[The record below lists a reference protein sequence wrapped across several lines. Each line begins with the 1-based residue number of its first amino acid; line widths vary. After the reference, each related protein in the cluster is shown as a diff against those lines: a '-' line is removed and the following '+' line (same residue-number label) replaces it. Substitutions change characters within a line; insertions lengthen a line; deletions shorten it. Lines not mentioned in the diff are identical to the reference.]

1 MRIQGKYK
9 SLVTFLTGCL
19 LLCVLF
25 SLAGAEPNAK
35 AELLLKKEDP
45 YLYGACGWCSDLF
58 SLKQND
64 NRKNFNQYNLETQTG
79 SYLVDLVGP
88 VGTTVTLFGSKNF
101 SREHGYLILVKQDD
115 RPIAVGDLGN
125 LPPRQWVDVN
135 QSDTGPGL
143 YRLWYHPS
151 ANFKERIA
159 SVRWG
164 QWWSQQP
171 PINEKE

>member
-1 MRIQGKYK
+1 MKAYK
-9 SLVTFLTGCL
+9 IYNRLTPYLFPCL
-19 LLCVLF
+19 LALLL
-25 SLAGAEPNAK
+25 STPAWGEPGAK
-35 AELLLKKEDP
+35 AELSLRKEDP
-45 YLYGACGWCSDLF
+45 YLYGACGWCTDLF
-58 SLKQND
+58 LLKEND
-64 NRKNFNQYNLETQTG
+64 DRKNFSQYNLDTQTG
-79 SYLVDLVGP
+79 SYLIDLTGP
-88 VGTTVTLFGSKNF
+88 VGTTVTLFGSQNF

-125 LPPRQWVDVN
+125 LVPRQWIDVN

-164 QWWSQQP
+164 QWWSQLP
-171 PINEKE
+171 PMNEKE